1 MEDQKA
7 GPRFKALFKAQL
19 TLAAL
24 LFCFSVYTFA
34 RGSGHGEVLE
44 ELGLDDFL
52 MTVLGLQLRV
62 VPAYLMVAFAYT
74 VLLLPLVFR
83 SQWLKNAALREGGR
97 WRLKALGLTALWD
110 VLIYVVS
117 LGPFFRHSP
126 GLVDG
131 TARLVKSDVYF
142 LYRWH
147 VLDGI
152 LVAFFLL
159 CAISLY
165 FYGKRWVALI
175 RKVAPAF
182 KVALILP
189 VALCVLWLGL
199 SLRTPTLPKATAE
212 TPMNVLIIASDSLRY
227 DHLGVHGY
235 HRQDISPNIDA
246 FAADAV
252 DFEQLHV
259 ATASTLESWVSFMTS
274 QFPPNHGVR
283 YMYLRREQAEAASK
297 LSNYFPRVLNKMGYH
312 TTVVSN
318 WAGNCFKLVDVGFT
332 ANHASDTQNLHAI
345 LMEATIWPHLI
356 FPLYFSNALG
366 EVMLP
371 EISRVTKY
379 LRPAAMTQKMLGE
392 IDGAMGEEKPFFG
405 LLFFS
410 TTHLPYTAGYPFNIK
425 YGDPDYDGPHRYEI
439 EVTVHD
445 LITTGFDP
453 DLKPEVIQHI
463 KDLYDGAVSDFDHHV
478 GEVIADLK
486 ARGLY
491 DKTIIIITSD
501 HGEDLYDKGSTLG
514 HGTNF
519 FGGDQ
524 STRIPF
530 FIRVPGVNRPGA
542 KVKAMT
548 RNIDIAPTLMNLM
561 GGARPDTWDGV
572 DLSPLIKGETED
584 LDLPVFGE
592 TCYLFF
598 PKSKALVDLTEAERA
613 EIIDTSGARD
623 TLVVDKSF
631 NNNFVLREDLHDTVI
646 ANKDRMIRTR
656 RWKLVHVPGKTGPI
670 YRLYDMLVDPYQ
682 RNDLSKIGHPVMPKL
697 IEFLDAYWSGRGPQM
712 RWPPAFEDPQPEE
725 PQPTPEEPNVI
736 AP

>member
-1 MEDQKA
+1 MEEPTGGQ
-7 GPRFKALFKAQL
+7 RFKALLKTQL
-19 TLAAL
+19 TLAVL

-34 RGSGHGEVLE
+34 RGSGHGEALE
-44 ELGLDDFL
+44 ELGLDDFML
-52 MTVLGLQLRV
+52 TVLGLQLRV
-62 VPAYLMVAFAYT
+62 VPAYLLVAFAYT

-83 SQWLKNAALREGGR
+83 RKWLHDAAHREGRR
-97 WRLKALGLTALWD
+97 WRLRALLFTGLWD
-110 VLIYVVS
+110 IPIYVFS

-147 VLDGI
+147 VLDGV
-152 LVAFFLL
+152 LVGFVIL
-159 CAISLY
+159 CALSLF

-175 RKVAPAF
+175 RQVAPVG
-182 KVALILP
+182 KVALVVP
-189 VALCVLWLGL
+189 VVGVAIALAL
-199 SLRTPTLPKATAE
+199 SFRTPTTPTATAD

-227 DHLGVHGY
+227 DRLGVHGY
-235 HRQDISPNIDA
+235 VRKDISPNIDA
-246 FAADAV
+246 FAADAI
-252 DFEQLHV
+252 DFTQLHV
-259 ATASTLESWVSFMTS
+259 ATASTLESWVSLMTS

-283 YMYLRREQAEAASK
+283 YMYLRREQAESASK
-297 LSNYFPRVLNKMGYH
+297 NPNYFPRVLNAMGYH

-332 ANHASDTQNLHAI
+332 ANHASDTQNLRAI

-366 EVMLP
+366 ELMLP

-379 LRPAAMTQKMLGE
+379 LRPTAMTTKIFGE
-392 IDGAMGEEKPFFG
+392 IDHAMAESKPFFG

-410 TTHLPYTAGYPFNIK
+410 TTHLPYTAGYPYNIK
-425 YGDPDYDGPHRYEI
+425 YGDPNYDGPHRYEI

-453 DLKPEVIQHI
+453 DLAPEVIQHI
-463 KDLYDGAVSDFDHHV
+463 QDLYDGAVSEFDHHV

-491 DKTIIIITSD
+491 DKTIIIVTSD

-524 STRIPF
+524 STHIPF
-530 FIRVPGVNRPGA
+530 IIRVPGVDRPGA
-542 KVKAMT
+542 KVSALT
-548 RNIDIAPTLMNLM
+548 RSIDVAPTLLALLGGERPEAWQGVNLE
-561 GGARPDTWDGV
+561 
-572 DLSPLIKGETED
+572 PLLKGEVDD
-584 LDLPVFGE
+584 LDLPIFGE

-598 PKSKALVDLTEAERA
+598 PKSKALIDLTDAERA
-613 EIIDTSGARD
+613 EVVDTSSARD
-623 TLVVDKSF
+623 TLEVDKSF
-631 NNNFVLREDLHDTVI
+631 NNNFVLRADLHDTVI

-656 RWKLVHVPGKTGPI
+656 RWKLVHVPGKTKPI
-670 YRLYDMLVDPYQ
+670 YRLWDMIVDPHQ
-682 RNDLSKIGHPVMPKL
+682 RHDLSRTGNPVMPKL
-697 IEFLDAYWSGRGPQM
+697 IEQLDAYWAGRGAQM
-712 RWPPAFEDPQPEE
+712 RWPAHLEGSSAVGAE
-725 PQPTPEEPNVI
+725 
-736 AP
+736 